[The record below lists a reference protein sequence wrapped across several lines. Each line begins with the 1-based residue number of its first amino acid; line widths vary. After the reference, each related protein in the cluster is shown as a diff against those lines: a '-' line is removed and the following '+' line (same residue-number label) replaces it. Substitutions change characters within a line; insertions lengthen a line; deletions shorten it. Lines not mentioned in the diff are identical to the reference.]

1 MNWRIVWVPFLALLV
16 AQAAHAQT
24 VSFDEAIEIARS
36 EPPIVA
42 ARALQVDARER
53 RAQAAAQLPD
63 PRFSAGLVNL
73 PVTGPVA
80 FEPDRQLPTQLAL
93 GIQQDIPNLAKRHAD
108 RSIADAETGI
118 ARAALAHARHDA
130 VIGAGEAWVALWYAQ
145 QRMALTRDGLGQ
157 LRDFVAPAR
166 SAVASGSA
174 RPAQSLEIRRALVA
188 MEDVLTVIE
197 AEQEIAQAALARYV
211 PEQSAQAIGPAPAMQ
226 VDVEQLRATLAHNPQ
241 IALADARSRRAEALV
256 DRAQADRRPDFGV
269 SVNYGRRDDQFGDAV
284 SVLGSVTLP
293 LFTGQRQQPRID
305 AAGTEAAAVQA
316 ERDDQLRALEA
327 QFLTDLARWR
337 SAVTQWE
344 RAQGELLPLARQRAD
359 LETASYEA
367 GRSGLLDVIAAR
379 TALIEIELEILEREA
394 AVVHA
399 ATRLRL
405 TYVEHRL

>member
-1 MNWRIVWVPFLALLV
+1 MKSRIGWVPFSALFM
-16 AQAAHAQT
+16 AQAAQAQPVT
-24 VSFDEAIEIARS
+24 FDAAIEAARS

-80 FEPDRQLPTQLAL
+80 FEPDRQLPTQFAI
-93 GIQQDIPNLAKRHAD
+93 GIQQDIPNLAKRHGD
-108 RSIADAETGI
+108 QSIADAETGI

-130 VIGAGEAWVALWYAQ
+130 AIEAGEAWVALWYAQ
-145 QRMALTRDGLGQ
+145 QRIVLTEAGLGQ
-157 LRDFVAPAR
+157 MRELVAPAR

-188 MEDVLTVIE
+188 MEDVLTAIE
-197 AEQEIAQAALARYV
+197 AERDIAQAALARYV
-211 PEQSAQAIGPAPAMQ
+211 PEQSAQAIGPAPATQ
-226 VDVEQLRATLAHNPQ
+226 VDVEQLRGSLAHNPQ
-241 IALADARSRRAEALV
+241 IALADARSRRAEAV
-256 DRAQADRRPDFGV
+256 VGRAQADRRPDFGV
-269 SVNYGRRDDQFGDAV
+269 SVNYGRRDGQFGDAV

-293 LFTGQRQQPRID
+293 LFTSQRQQPRID

-327 QFLTDLARWR
+327 QFLADLARWR

-344 RAQGELLPLARQRAD
+344 RAQGELLPLARHRAD

-367 GRSGLLDVIAAR
+367 GRASLLDVIAAR
-379 TALIEIELEILEREA
+379 TALIEVELEILQREA
-394 AVVHA
+394 AAVHA

-405 TYVEHRL
+405 TYVEHRP